1 MNSKTP
7 GVNPQFDYRSVELR
21 SLFELSQIL
30 NSSLDVDRVLNNCLL
45 TPMGRMMISK
55 GLALSINEHG
65 GFVVRVVKGMPKSLL
80 GKHLKLTYD
89 FARPVDVNDID
100 ESECKFKSF
109 FQELGITLIVPITS
123 TSRMVGAI
131 CLGAKIT
138 NEPFLDREIEFLNS
152 LSNMAATSIENAL
165 MFQQLKDVNRRLD
178 KKVQE
183 LNTLFDVGK
192 ELNSTLDKNKMTNI
206 LIYTIMGEM
215 AVNKILIVL
224 KEQDGYRLSVN
235 RGFDSDIDSLNL
247 LSSNEFLQRLFKL
260 VVPTVIHS
268 DATEPEWRAFYN
280 DSVQLIVPLRLQD
293 EARGML
299 LLGPK
304 MSQLPY
310 AQEDM
315 DFLSTLCNRVM
326 ISLENAR
333 LFQEAVEKERLE
345 EEIAIARQIQ
355 QRLLPRTFPKL
366 ESMEIYGFNVPSRQ
380 VGGDYFDWIKID
392 DEKIALAIGDVS
404 GKGVGASLLMSNL
417 HAGLHTLVQS
427 RVEMSAMISRLNELI
442 YENTNYDKFITFFY
456 AEVEIESRH
465 VRYVNAGHNPPY
477 IFHKDGSFETLDEGG
492 LILGMMA
499 GVAYEIGSAQL
510 QPGDMLITF
519 TDGVTEAKNLQQ
531 EMYEEENLEA
541 LIAQS
546 LDKSVKDFAGLLL
559 NELETFSQ
567 GMPQGD
573 DITML
578 GLKVLN

>member
-1 MNSKTP
+1 MNSEKP
-7 GVNPQFDYRSVELR
+7 GLKPQFDYRNVELR

-30 NSSLDVDRVLNNCLL
+30 NSSLDVNRVLNNCLL

-55 GLALSINEHG
+55 GMALSVNEHG
-65 GFVVRVVKGMPKSLL
+65 GFVVQVVKGLPKSLF
-80 GKHLKLTYD
+80 GTHIKLTYN
-89 FARPVDVNDID
+89 FTQPVYVNDLD
-100 ESECKFKSF
+100 ESECKYKTF
-109 FQELGITLIVPITS
+109 FQDQGITLIVPITS
-123 TSRMVGAI
+123 TNRMVGAI

-138 NEPFLDREIEFLNS
+138 NEPFLKREVEFLNS

-165 MFQQLKDVNRRLD
+165 MFQQLKDVNRLLD

-192 ELNSTLDKNKMTNI
+192 ELNSTLDKHKMTNI

-215 AVNKILIVL
+215 AVNKILILL
-224 KEQDGYRLSVN
+224 KEQEGFRLSVI
-235 RGFDSDIDSLNL
+235 RGFESTTPSLEL
-247 LSSNEFLQRLFKL
+247 LASPDYLERLSKL
-260 VVPTVIHS
+260 VVPTLVGS
-268 DATEPEWRAFYN
+268 DGDWSALSN
-280 DSVQLIVPLRLQD
+280 DSIQLLVPLRVQD
-293 EARGML
+293 DTRGVL

-304 MSQLPY
+304 MSKNPY
-310 AQEDM
+310 LQEDM

-366 ESMEIYGFNVPSRQ
+366 DSLEIYGFNVPSRQ

-392 DEKIALAIGDVS
+392 DQKIALAIGDVS

-456 AEVEIESRH
+456 AEVDVESKRITFI
-465 VRYVNAGHNPPY
+465 NAGHNPPY
-477 IFHKDGSFETLDEGG
+477 IFHQDGSFETLDDGG
-492 LILGMMA
+492 LILGMMP
-499 GVAYEIGSAQL
+499 GVPYEIGSAQL
-510 QPGDMLITF
+510 KAGDMLITF

-546 LDKSVKDFAGLLL
+546 LDKSVQEFAGLLL
-559 NELETFSQ
+559 KELQTFSQ

-573 DITML
+573 DITLL